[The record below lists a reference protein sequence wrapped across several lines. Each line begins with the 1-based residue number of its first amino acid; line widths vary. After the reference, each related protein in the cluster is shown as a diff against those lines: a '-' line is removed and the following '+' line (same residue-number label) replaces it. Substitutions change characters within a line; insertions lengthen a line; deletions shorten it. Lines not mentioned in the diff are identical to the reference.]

1 MDNIII
7 NQTNVT
13 KPRKWGV
20 FLLFATVP
28 TLLCCAL
35 PILLVSLGLGSVV
48 ASIYGDYFPFLR
60 WFGLNE
66 DITFGIA
73 TAILIISAWVIYRP
87 GQQCPADP
95 ELASAC
101 DSAKK
106 WNRRFFLAAVLIY
119 CVGVYTAFI
128 LPLSL

>member
-7 NQTNVT
+7 NQTNAT

-66 DITFGIA
+66 GITFGIA
-73 TAILIISAWVIYRP
+73 TVILIVSAWVIYRP

-95 ELASAC
+95 ELAAAC
-101 DSAKK
+101 DNAKK
-106 WNRRFFLAAVLIY
+106 WNRRFFWGAIVIY
-119 CVGVYTAFI
+119 CVGVYSAYI
-128 LPLSL
+128 LPLTL

>member
-1 MDNIII
+1 MDNTII
-7 NQTNVT
+7 NRTNAA

-66 DITFGIA
+66 GVTFGFA
-73 TAILIISAWVIYRP
+73 AAILIVSAWVIYRP

-95 ELASAC
+95 ELAAAC
-101 DSAKK
+101 ISAKK
-106 WNRRFFLAAVLIY
+106 WNLRFFWGAIAIY
-119 CVGVYTAFI
+119 CIGVYSAYI
-128 LPLSL
+128 LPLTQ